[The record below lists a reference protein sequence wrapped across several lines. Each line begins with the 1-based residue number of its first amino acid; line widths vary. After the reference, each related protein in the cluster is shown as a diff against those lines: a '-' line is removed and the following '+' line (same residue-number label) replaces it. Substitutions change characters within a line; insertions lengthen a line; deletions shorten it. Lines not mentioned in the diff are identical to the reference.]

1 MQERNTFFLEEEAKN
16 RKASQKNDNKRALEI
31 ELSDL
36 KSKRRRLESDIGELV
51 KSADIEAERAESSSD
66 FTALAKSNA
75 MRRSAKEKE
84 HDLRKITKSISEKSK
99 ELSHL

>member
-1 MQERNTFFLEEEAKN
+1 MRRLRTGELHKRVT
-16 RKASQKNDNKRALEI
+16 KRALET
-31 ELSDL
+31 ELVDL
-36 KSKRRRLESDIGELV
+36 KSKRKRLEAHITELV

-84 HDLRKITKSISEKSK
+84 TNLRKMT
-99 ELSHL
+99 